1 MRKTWQWIDTGK
13 QPGSFNMA
21 FDEYLAAEV
30 GSGLRP
36 TTLRF
41 FQWHP
46 YCISLGKHQNI
57 SEINSEKAHH
67 DGLEIVF
74 RPTGGR
80 AILHA
85 QELTYSI
92 VYRDDI
98 RGSVEESHAHIS
110 TAIAIA
116 LRRLGYEAYCT
127 TEQTDFKQHY
137 RNPSSALC
145 FSSSAKSEI
154 QIEGKKVVGSAQ
166 RRYAQATLQH
176 GSILIGDFHRK
187 LADYIHAD
195 AATKNILQRV
205 MNEKTT
211 ELNQYIAVD
220 IATLKESLREAFS
233 EFFSVD
239 WTEGAWQ
246 ADAIASHHQRSAFMV

>member
-1 MRKTWQWIDTGK
+1 MRKTWQWIDTGM

-21 FDEYLAAEV
+21 FDEYLASEV
-30 GSGLRP
+30 GLGVRP

-41 FQWHP
+41 FQWQP
-46 YCISLGKHQNI
+46 YCISLGKHQNL
-57 SEINSEKAHH
+57 SEINTDKVCQ
-67 DGLEIVF
+67 DGLDIVF

-98 RGSVEESHAHIS
+98 RGSVEDSHAHIS
-110 TAIAIA
+110 TAISLA
-116 LRRLGYEAYCT
+116 LRNLGYDARCT
-127 TEQTDFKQHY
+127 AEQTDFKQHY

-154 QIEGKKVVGSAQ
+154 QINGKKVVGSAQ

-187 LADYIHAD
+187 LADYINAD
-195 AATKNILQRV
+195 AATKTILQRV

-211 ELNQYIAVD
+211 ELNQYLPADV
-220 IATLKESLREAFS
+220 TSLKTALLGAFS
-233 EFFSVD
+233 DFFSVNWSEGEWHTD
-239 WTEGAWQ
+239 AVRSERKSPTEL
-246 ADAIASHHQRSAFMV
+246 V